1 MYSMCV
7 HVCVSERVFAVNLFM
22 ESGAVPCCT
31 FISNPVFFIESVHL
45 QCLSWGLR
53 FFFFF
58 FFLKVSVSPL
68 PLVCKDIFSG

>member
-7 HVCVSERVFAVNLFM
+7 HVCVSERVFAVNFIYGERSRTLLHIYIQ
-22 ESGAVPCCT
+22 PC
-31 FISNPVFFIESVHL
+31 VFHRVCPLTVSFL
-45 QCLSWGLR
+45 GFALL
-53 FFFFF
+53 F